1 MRVYTS
7 LATARDLGVCLLGML
22 GLQMI
27 PEMHRLGSFI
37 GAQVARVRLEVGV
50 TSILMLPKMTLV
62 SSKCLATYVTL
73 KLYGSVMNL
82 GNMPFQLAPVHEYLG
97 TYRTGNFFPGWGN

>member
-1 MRVYTS
+1 MFR
-7 LATARDLGVCLLGML
+7 
-22 GLQMI
+22 LQMVA
-27 PEMHRLGSFI
+27 EMYRLGTFI

-50 TSILMLPKMTLV
+50 TSIFMLSKMTLV
-62 SSKCLATYVTL
+62 SSKCLAAYVTF
-73 KLYGSVMNL
+73 KLYWSVMNL